1 MLPIVR
7 RIAVTVVAAL
17 MVTSCTSESNQPK
30 PPPAVKFTQGMAESV
45 LAEVVAG
52 VSENGV
58 ADFCS
63 KFARSKETCAIL
75 LKDALGRCL
84 LPGDKPTVKHAVRL
98 PATGKSEET
107 WQLVVQGK
115 TLDGQK
121 YISDFPV
128 VVSAGVPKAALG
140 IYWTGQ
146 GHGRDMDNPPKNT
159 VIPQNACPK

>member
-1 MLPIVR
+1 MLPISR
-7 RIAVTVVAAL
+7 QISVTVAAAL
-17 MVTSCTSESNQPK
+17 MVASCTSELKQPK
-30 PPPAVKFTQGMAESV
+30 STPAVTFTQDMAESV

-58 ADFCS
+58 VGFCS
-63 KFARSKETCAIL
+63 KFARSKETCAML
-75 LKDALGRCL
+75 LNDALQRCL

-98 PATGKSEET
+98 PATGESEET

-121 YISDFPV
+121 YVSDFPV
-128 VVSAGVPKAALG
+128 VLSAGTPKAALG

-146 GHGRDMDNPPKNT
+146 GYGRDMDNPQKYP
-159 VIPQNACPK
+159 VIPQNACP